1 MEKNKIIAIS
11 GQPVTGKGTT
21 VKGIISKLKE
31 QGYLDANIH
40 VISTGHEFRNYFN
53 AIFEI
58 IKNYDNT
65 GKIETLAQNEY
76 LKIFFEKKEY
86 REILIDTISKLKQSK
101 IDIHNLNIEHA
112 NNLKEFS
119 GLRKVIDNIIDK
131 GVEEKGKNINSVLKP
146 NDIWLVDSRLA
157 FHNIPEAF
165 SVRLISNPNIAAER
179 LFNDKDRGKEDNKY
193 NNIQEAYE
201 ARENRRIGE
210 QERYIKRYGL
220 DLEDENNYDLI
231 IDTSY
236 STIDDISNTILKCL
250 DCYINHQPFSK
261 KWTSPKTLIPF
272 QREEDTLGEGGFFY
286 NLEELVDIIKE
297 EGYKPEEA
305 IEVIESDGI
314 KYIIE
319 GHHRNFAAA
328 LTKNTLVPYTV
339 IAKDD
344 EMIPYHPRTAKQRAN
359 ELQLRYLSGHEWM
372 LGENFSY
379 DEVYPGLLQKTKERE
394 ESEGR

>member
-1 MEKNKIIAIS
+1 MRNNKIIAIS

-21 VKGIISKLKE
+21 VKSIISKLKE
-31 QGYLDANIH
+31 QGYSELNIH

-53 AIFEI
+53 AIFEF
-58 IKNYDNT
+58 IKNYD
-65 GKIETLAQNEY
+65 ETEKLDELAQNEY
-76 LKIFFEKKEY
+76 LKVFVEKKEY
-86 REILIDTISKLKQSK
+86 REVLIDTISKLKQGN

-119 GLRKVIDNIIDK
+119 GLRKVIDSIIDK
-131 GVEEKGKNINSVLKP
+131 GVEEKGKSIDSVPRP

-157 FHNIPEAF
+157 FHNIPQAF
-165 SVRLISNPNIAAER
+165 SVRLVSDPKVAAHR
-179 LFNDKDRGKEDNKY
+179 LLNDKSRGKEDNQY
-193 NNIQEAYE
+193 ANIEEALQ
-201 ARENRRIGE
+201 ARENRRTGE
-210 QERYIKRYGL
+210 QERYKKRYGV

-236 STIDDISNTILKCL
+236 STVEDTAETILTCL
-250 DCYINHQPFSK
+250 NCYINRQSFSK
-261 KWTSPKTLIPF
+261 KWTSPKTLLPL
-272 QREEDTLGEGGFFY
+272 QREEDTLGEGGSFY
-286 NLEELVDIIKE
+286 DLEELADKIQE
-297 EGYKPEEA
+297 EGYKPDEA
-305 IEVIESDGI
+305 IEVAEVDGV

-328 LTKNTLVPYTV
+328 TIKKTLVPYEV

-344 EMIPYHPRTAKQRAN
+344 EEVIYGGNARQRAN
-359 ELQLRYLSGHEWM
+359 GLQLRFLSGHEWM

-379 DEVYPGLLQKTKERE
+379 NEVYPGLREKVKERE